1 VKKREREFN
10 QADRLALR
18 LGKAVDVQ
26 VETHL
31 LKRVIPTPT
40 QTRLSRVQRA
50 DNMRNAFRLTTNEE
64 LAGKKFVLI
73 DDVFTTG
80 ATTSACAKLL
90 LKAGAERVAVWTVA
104 RAEFH
109 G

>member
-1 VKKREREFN
+1 MRRAFARKREERFKG
-10 QADRLALR
+10 AA
-18 LGKAVDVQ
+18 
-26 VETHL
+26 
-31 LKRVIPTPT
+31 
-40 QTRLSRVQRA
+40 
-50 DNMRNAFRLTTNEE
+50 
-64 LAGKKFVLI
+64 FVLI

-90 LKAGAERVAVWTVA
+90 LQAGAEHVAVWTVA